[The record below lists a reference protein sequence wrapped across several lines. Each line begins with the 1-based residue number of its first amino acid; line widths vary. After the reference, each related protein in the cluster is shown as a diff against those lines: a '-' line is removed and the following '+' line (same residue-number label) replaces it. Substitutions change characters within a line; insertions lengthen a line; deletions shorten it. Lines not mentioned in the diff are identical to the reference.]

1 MDQPPL
7 VSVLM
12 SVYNSERYLAD
23 AIESILTQTYREF
36 EFVIIDDGSGDRTPQ
51 ILDTYAARDS
61 RIRLISR
68 ENRGIPKTR
77 NELVALAQGELIA
90 VMDSDDIAH
99 PDRLTAQ
106 VTFLQQHPAV
116 VWVGGAFELMD
127 DQGRRLTCIHLP
139 NSDQEIQ
146 HLLVSGHTSFLH
158 PAAMIR
164 RSAILQ
170 VGGYD
175 ETLSTAH
182 DLDLWLK
189 LSEIGQ
195 LANLQQPVVSYRIHP
210 DSICDRNQDKVLHEV
225 QTAFDRAWDRRG
237 IQTRFQATTVCG
249 WRPGTDPESRYA
261 FLLKYGWWAFNYRQR
276 GAALHYGLRA
286 IALKPFSPDSW
297 KLFTCAAIK
306 PLPEQKLS

>member
-1 MDQPPL
+1 MSQPLL

-12 SVYNSERYLAD
+12 SVYNSERYVGD
-23 AIESILTQTYREF
+23 AIDSILNQTHREF
-36 EFVIIDDGSGDRTPQ
+36 EFVIIDDGSSDHTPQ
-51 ILDTYAARDS
+51 ILDAYAAGDP
-61 RIRLISR
+61 RIRLLHR

-77 NELVALAQGELIA
+77 NELLALARGELIM

-99 PDRLTAQ
+99 SDRLAAQ
-106 VTFLQQHPAV
+106 VKFLQQNPSV

-127 DQGRRLTCIHLP
+127 DQGRLLTCIQMP

-146 HLLVSGHTSFLH
+146 GLLVKGHTSFLH
-158 PAAMIR
+158 PTAMIR

-175 ETLSTAH
+175 ETFSTAH

-195 LANLQQPVVSYRIHP
+195 LANLPQPVVKYRIHP
-210 DSICDRNQDKVLHEV
+210 DSICNRNQDKVLHEV

-237 IQTRFQATTVCG
+237 IQARFQATIVCG
-249 WRPGTDPESRYA
+249 WRPGTNPESQYE

-276 GAALHYGLRA
+276 VAALHYGLRS
-286 IALKPFSPDSW
+286 IYLKPFSLDGW
-297 KLFTCAAIK
+297 KLLACAAVK
-306 PLPEQKLS
+306 PLPNQEQQ